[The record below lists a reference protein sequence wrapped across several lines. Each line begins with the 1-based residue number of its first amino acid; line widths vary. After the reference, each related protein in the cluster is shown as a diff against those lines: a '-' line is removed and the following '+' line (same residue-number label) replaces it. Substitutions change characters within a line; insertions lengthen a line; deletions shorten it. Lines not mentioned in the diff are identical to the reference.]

1 MTREELQL
9 EAEQMAVI
17 SDMVRQTADT
27 PQALLARLQ
36 QTHPHLIEDDI
47 VDLFALFQEGL
58 NK

>member
-1 MTREELQL
+1 
-9 EAEQMAVI
+9 MAVI
-17 SDMVRQTADT
+17 SEMVRQTADT